1 MYSSQTLEFD
11 GILLIDKPAGITS
24 HDVVDRVRRVL
35 KMKRVGHAGTLDPN
49 ATGLMII
56 LVGKGTKAS
65 QFLMSMDKSY
75 EGTMRLSLVTDSY
88 DIDGEVVSDIE
99 PDPIEEATILE
110 SMRSFLG
117 DQYQK
122 PPMFSAKKVAGV
134 PLYKHAR
141 KGREIEREERLVH
154 IASFKLLD
162 NRFPEIDF
170 ELSVSKGTYVRSV
183 VNDLG
188 QKLGCGACLTDLRRT
203 RIRDFSVEDS
213 VSLDALESLS
223 PSEIQRRVIPIYR
236 AVPSHVLS

>member
-1 MYSSQTLEFD
+1 MYSSQTLELD

-24 HDVVDRVRRVL
+24 HDVVDRVRRIL
-35 KMKRVGHAGTLDPN
+35 RMKRVGHAGTLDPN

-75 EGTMRLSLVTDSY
+75 EGTMRFGLVTDSY
-88 DIDGEVVSDIE
+88 DIDGEVISDTIPE
-99 PDPIEEATILE
+99 SIEESKILE
-110 SMRSFLG
+110 AMRTFLG

-141 KGREIEREERLVH
+141 KGREVEREERLVH
-154 IASFKLLD
+154 IASFTMLE

-170 ELSVSKGTYVRSV
+170 TPGHNRKRYPTSRSRIPARPMSGTNRGS
-183 VNDLG
+183 G
-188 QKLGCGACLTDLRRT
+188 
-203 RIRDFSVEDS
+203 
-213 VSLDALESLS
+213 SLDPA
-223 PSEIQRRVIPIYR
+223 
-236 AVPSHVLS
+236 